1 MWALSFSHNSNF
13 VSFYIFSGVTFNFI
27 DPIEVY
33 SCSSFEMTFKT

>member
-13 VSFYIFSGVTFNFI
+13 VSSYIFSEVTFNFV